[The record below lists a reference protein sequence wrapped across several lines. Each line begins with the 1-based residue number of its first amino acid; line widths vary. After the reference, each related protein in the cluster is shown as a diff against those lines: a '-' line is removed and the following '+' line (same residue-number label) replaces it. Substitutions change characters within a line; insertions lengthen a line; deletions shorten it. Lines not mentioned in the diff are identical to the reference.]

1 MDGLRTDLP
10 ILEKIG
16 AYRLLKHL
24 RASGPVQ
31 VYLAR
36 QEGQAPPSRDVVLR
50 IVSKL
55 ADQDAKTFEELRRD
69 AAAFSKLSHPAIVRT
84 YEFFEHENSLV
95 FVLEHI
101 EGMSLAELTTTSAP
115 KGARPFS
122 DEAAYHAAI
131 SICDA
136 LAYAHRTCDE
146 QGRSSPVLHKG
157 VSPSKVRV
165 CRDGTVKLGGF
176 GLTKPF
182 GITVDRNGHR
192 QWQSPYLAPEQVLGQ
207 PPSTKADVYAAGLIL
222 WELLT
227 GRSSTM
233 AVPQDALAV
242 EGAMQALAERTL
254 DPVASARP
262 DLPRALAAAVDA
274 ALTSSPEKRTIGCK
288 ELAQEIRK
296 HARVGRGKEELRTKV
311 QGGTSPIDAQAAA
324 AIPTPRVPPPPPPA
338 HRPRAEAL
346 SRPPP
351 LPVATAVAAEPI
363 TASPIVTIDAPSRLA
378 PPPPPL
384 APLPIDSVTS
394 ATMEVPAST
403 RGGPHEVVAAG
414 SAELERPE
422 SERATIPGEVP
433 NAAWTPSSILQRLRA
448 PSQWQ
453 PNTRLV
459 PLALASLVATLAI
472 ARSPHASKN
481 AGAAAPTVALADVHS
496 TALPIPATP
505 SNQKSDPP
513 AQEPPVAV
521 APPAPQRPAPAVPS
535 AKVAASAPVAPS
547 ASDGFSMALKKRH
560 LGHLTV
566 HSNAS
571 YARVYL
577 MFTKYGKVEEKL
589 TVPCGQRFIAI
600 GLPSRTGRREPVWLA
615 PGTSVFVPC
624 GGSITMTMNP
634 RRVR

>member
-1 MDGLRTDLP
+1 
-10 ILEKIG
+10 
-16 AYRLLKHL
+16 
-24 RASGPVQ
+24 VQ

-36 QEGQAPPSRDVVLR
+36 QEGAASHSRDVVLR

-55 ADQDAKTFEELRRD
+55 ADQDAKAFEELRRD
-69 AAAFSKLSHPAIVRT
+69 AGAFSKLQHPAIVRT

-101 EGMSLAELTTTSAP
+101 DGMSLSELTTTTAP
-115 KGARPFS
+115 NGARPFS
-122 DEAAYHAAI
+122 DEAAYHVAI

-136 LAYAHRTCDE
+136 LAHAHRSCDE
-146 QGRSSPVLHKG
+146 QGRSRPVIHKG

-192 QWQSPYLAPEQVLGQ
+192 QWQSPYLAPEQILGQ

-242 EGAMQALAERTL
+242 EGAIKALVERTF

-274 ALTSSPEKRTIGCK
+274 ALTSAPEKRTIGCK

-296 HARVGRGKEELRTKV
+296 HARVGRGKEEMRARV
-311 QGGTSPIDAQAAA
+311 QGGPSPIDTQAAA
-324 AIPTPRVPPPPPPA
+324 AVPTPRVPPPPPPA
-338 HRPRAEAL
+338 HRPRTEAL
-346 SRPPP
+346 SRPPH
-351 LPVATAVAAEPI
+351 LPVAAEAAAQPI
-363 TASPIVTIDAPSRLA
+363 TASPIVTIDSPSRLVA
-378 PPPPPL
+378 PPQPL
-384 APLPIDSVTS
+384 APLPIEPVTGS
-394 ATMEVPAST
+394 TMEVPAST
-403 RGGPHEVVAAG
+403 RGGPHEVVPAG
-414 SAELERPE
+414 SAELER
-422 SERATIPGEVP
+422 SENERPTVPGDAP
-433 NAAWTPSSILQRLRA
+433 NAAWIPTSILQRLRA

-453 PNTRLV
+453 PTTRLATFIGV
-459 PLALASLVATLAI
+459 PLALALLVATVAI
-472 ARSPHASKN
+472 TRSPRASKS
-481 AGAAAPTVALADVHS
+481 AEAAATTVALADVHS
-496 TALPIPATP
+496 TALPIPATS

-513 AQEPPVAV
+513 AQEPRVAV
-521 APPAPQRPAPAVPS
+521 APTAQPRAAQPVPT
-535 AKVAASAPVAPS
+535 AKVAAIAPVAPT
-547 ASDGFSMALKKRH
+547 ASDDFSMALKKRH

-566 HSNAS
+566 HSYAS
-571 YARVYL
+571 YARVFL
-577 MFTKYGKVEEKL
+577 MFTKYGRVEEKL
-589 TVPCGQRFIAI
+589 TVPCGQRFVAI
-600 GLPSRTGRREPVWLA
+600 GLPPRAGKHEPIWLA
-615 PGTSVFVPC
+615 PGTSIFVPC
-624 GGSITMTMNP
+624 GGSLTVTMNP